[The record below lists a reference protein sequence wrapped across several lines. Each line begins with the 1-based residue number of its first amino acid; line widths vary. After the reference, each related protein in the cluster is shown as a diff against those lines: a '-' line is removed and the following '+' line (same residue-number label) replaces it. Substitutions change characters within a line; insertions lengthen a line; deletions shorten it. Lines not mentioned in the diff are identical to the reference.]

1 MQRKLWIILD
11 HAKPILYTK
20 LEMKIKLAQLATSSD
35 ITNNKKRIIEVI
47 NNTNKDTVVIF
58 PEGMLTGYYPEKEN
72 FVQNI
77 DKPMLAPSIEEIAE
91 VTMKSRC
98 AVIFG
103 SISFENGRAYN
114 SSYLTYRGNTQ
125 EYRKCNL
132 STLDRHHFH
141 PGNKLE
147 VYTILDA
154 TAGIQM
160 CRENAFPEQWTYLK
174 TLGAKVVFH
183 PNNAVAK
190 YDGKK
195 RHLLISRA
203 MENQIFVVSVNTFNE
218 SGPLPSLVI
227 NPYGDVIYEAPLHT
241 EAIKEL
247 EIDLNEVKDEYLK
260 QKRVD
265 LLHISTN
272 LS

>member
-1 MQRKLWIILD
+1 
-11 HAKPILYTK
+11 
-20 LEMKIKLAQLATSSD
+20 MKIKLAQLSISSN
-35 ITNNKKRIIEVI
+35 IIENKKRIIGVI
-47 NNTNKDTVVIF
+47 NNTAEGTVVMF
-58 PEGMLTGYYPEKEN
+58 PEGMLTGYSPENKD
-72 FVQNI
+72 FLQSI
-77 DKPMLAPSIEEIAE
+77 DTKILAPSIEEIAGI
-91 VTMKSRC
+91 TMKAGC
-98 AVIFG
+98 ATIFG
-103 SISFENGRAYN
+103 SVSFENDHAYN
-114 SSYLTYRGNTQ
+114 SSYLTYGGKTQ

-132 STLDRHHFH
+132 STLDRKHFH

-183 PNNAVAK
+183 TNNAVAK

-218 SGPLPSLVI
+218 SGPLPSLVV
-227 NPYGDVIYEAPLHT
+227 NPYGDVIYETPLHT
-241 EAIKEL
+241 EDIKEL

-265 LLHISTN
+265 LLHIST
-272 LS
+272 SIS